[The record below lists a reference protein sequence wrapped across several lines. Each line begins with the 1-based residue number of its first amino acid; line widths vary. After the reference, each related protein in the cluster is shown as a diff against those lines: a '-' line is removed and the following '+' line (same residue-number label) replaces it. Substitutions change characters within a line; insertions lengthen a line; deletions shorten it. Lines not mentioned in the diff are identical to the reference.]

1 MQRILPSPIA
11 TTPPALIGST
21 AVKFPSLF
29 AYSDC
34 TWSWSGV
41 VGGGEG
47 EGEGEERAAILEA
60 IGEAGRKA
68 RRQERAIKT
77 ESRKH
82 ICLHFGRR

>member
-1 MQRILPSPIA
+1 M
-11 TTPPALIGST
+11 
-21 AVKFPSLF
+21 
-29 AYSDC
+29 
-34 TWSWSGV
+34 
-41 VGGGEG
+41 GGGEG

-60 IGEAGRKA
+60 IGKAGRKA